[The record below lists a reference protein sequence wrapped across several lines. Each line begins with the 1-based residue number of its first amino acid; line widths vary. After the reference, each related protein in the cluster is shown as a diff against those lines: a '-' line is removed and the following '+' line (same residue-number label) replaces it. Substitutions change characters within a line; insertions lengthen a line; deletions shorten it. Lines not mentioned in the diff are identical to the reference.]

1 MFSFFDGE
9 IFLMYPYIHVV
20 ILGMGAKYFA
30 SCNKN
35 INKILIETFPGIDP
49 FLDGGSG
56 SEVVLY

>member
-1 MFSFFDGE
+1 
-9 IFLMYPYIHVV
+9 MYPYIHVV